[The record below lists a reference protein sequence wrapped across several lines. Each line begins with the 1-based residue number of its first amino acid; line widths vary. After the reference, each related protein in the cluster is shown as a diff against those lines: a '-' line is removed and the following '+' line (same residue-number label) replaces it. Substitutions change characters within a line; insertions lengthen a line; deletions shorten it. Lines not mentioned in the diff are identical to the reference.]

1 MLHHA
6 PRVQV
11 QALREL
17 QAIAEGDSVYSS
29 AQRQQQLADELFPEL
44 PTIAALVQD
53 RRPSTA
59 RQACTTVESLA
70 ESLQEAFDPFIV
82 PLLPS
87 LLVVASSSTPAL
99 ARSAESGVITVM
111 RSCTAERKTALLCW
125 AAGGLAT
132 GIWEEAPHF
141 RSTPDAIV
149 RRQSLWLVLML
160 LELAEADNEVEVEAL
175 ARQLSDAL
183 DIAELSKRAETRAIG
198 QHGEFAPAIAILI
211 GGICR
216 Q

>member
-1 MLHHA
+1 MSHCA

-17 QAIAEGDSVYSS
+17 QAIAEGDSVFSS
-29 AQRQQQLADELFPEL
+29 AQRQQQLADELLPEL
-44 PTIAALVQD
+44 PTLAALVQD
-53 RRPSTA
+53 RRPATA
-59 RQACTTVESLA
+59 RQACATVESLA
-70 ESLQEAFDPFIV
+70 ESLQEAFDPLIV

-99 ARSAESGVITVM
+99 ARSAEGGVITIM
-111 RSCTAERKTALLCW
+111 RSCTAERTTALLCW

-132 GIWEEAPHF
+132 GIWEEAPEF

-160 LELAEADNEVEVEAL
+160 LELAEADNEVDVEAL

-198 QHGEFAPAIAILI
+198 QHGEFALLMLI
-211 GGICR
+211 VIYCIR
-216 Q
+216 PK